1 MAWEIINYS
10 FIVEIVENESSLEW
24 KRKEIDF
31 IQINVH
37 NNEEWNMKKN
47 VM

>member
-10 FIVEIVENESSLEW
+10 FIVEIVENGSSLEW

-31 IQINVH
+31 IQINVVDDD
-37 NNEEWNMKKN
+37 EEWNMKK
-47 VM
+47 M